1 MTIQQLA
8 EHVVE
13 YNKLTPEQ
21 IQELVC
27 ELAILRKKAL

>member
-21 IQELVC
+21 MGMLIDEL
-27 ELAILRKKAL
+27 IKLRYKAL